1 MKKSIHP
8 KYNSEAT
15 VTCSSCGLVRH
26 MGSTEADLKVE
37 LCSNCHPFYTG
48 KDIIVDRDDLVGK
61 FNERKAKAAEMSAT
75 LVKKKEKKQIAKKEA
90 SSGMSLKDML
100 MNIK

>member
-8 KYNSEAT
+8 KYSQAT
-15 VTCSSCGLVRH
+15 VTCSSCGMVRH
-26 MGSTEADLKVE
+26 LGSTEEDLKVE